1 MKYLEL
7 ESLQFLRKKAIDFNW
22 KMQREIK
29 YVKIHIFLNPEVLNS
44 SEKSIFPKLI

>member
-7 ESLQFLRKKAIDFNW
+7 ESLQFLRKKAIELNW

-29 YVKIHIFLNPEVLNS
+29 YVKIHFFNPEVLNS
-44 SEKSIFPKLI
+44 TEKSIFPKLI